1 MKAKPFI
8 VGFLVVVAAIA
19 AFSIYLSSIVDR
31 TEKTIAAVLSPD
43 KKMKAVKL
51 SLSGGGGRSPFC
63 LDSISVMLSAYPDEF
78 AESRK
83 EYEVYSAPCARS
95 ANGEPSPKIEWHT
108 ATALQI
114 TYAAG
119 VMKMLKMKET
129 DVTKSVHVTFV
140 ARE

>member
-8 VGFLVVVAAIA
+8 VGFFVVVAAIA
-19 AFSIYLSSIVDR
+19 VFSVYLSTIVDR
-31 TEKTIAAVLSPD
+31 TEKSIAAVLSPD

-51 SLSGGGGRSPFC
+51 KLAGSGKSPFC

-83 EYEVYSAPCARS
+83 EYEIYSAPCGRS
-95 ANGEPSPKIEWHT
+95 ADGEPLPKLEWHS
-108 ATALQI
+108 AAALQV

-129 DVTKSVHVTFV
+129 DATKSVHVTFV

>member
-8 VGFLVVVAAIA
+8 LSFLAVVAVIG
-19 AFSIYLSSIVDR
+19 AFSVYLSTIVDR
-31 TEKTIAAVLSPD
+31 TEKFFTAVLSPD

-51 SLSGGGGRSPFC
+51 SLAGGGRLPFC
-63 LDSISVMLSAYPDEF
+63 VDSISVMLAAYPDEF

-83 EYEVYSAPCARS
+83 EYIIYSAPCGRS
-95 ANGEPSPKIEWHT
+95 ANGEPLPKIEWLS

-114 TYAAG
+114 AYANNPA
-119 VMKMLKMKET
+119 KKPKLKDI

-140 ARE
+140 ARD

>member
-8 VGFLVVVAAIA
+8 VSFLVVVAAIA
-19 AFSIYLSSIVDR
+19 AFSIYLSAIVDR
-31 TEKTIAAVLSPD
+31 TEKSITAVLSPD

-51 SLSGGGGRSPFC
+51 TLAGGGRLPFC
-63 LDSISVMLSAYPDEF
+63 LDSISVMLTAYPDEF

-83 EYEVYSAPCARS
+83 EYEIYSAPCGKL
-95 ANGEPSPKIEWHT
+95 ANGEPSPKIEWHS
-108 ATALQI
+108 ATALQVS
-114 TYAAG
+114 YAAG
-119 VMKMLKMKET
+119 VMKMLKMKDI

>member
-1 MKAKPFI
+1 VKAKPFI

-43 KKMKAVKL
+43 KKMKAVRFTL
-51 SLSGGGGRSPFC
+51 AGGGRAPFC

-83 EYEVYSAPCARS
+83 EYEIYSAPCGRS
-95 ANGEPSPKIEWHT
+95 ANGEPLPKIDWHS

-114 TYAAG
+114 SYAAG
-119 VMKMLKMKET
+119 VMKMLKMKDI
-129 DVTKSVHVTFV
+129 DVTKTVHVTFV

>member
-31 TEKTIAAVLSPD
+31 TEKSIAAVLSPD

-51 SLSGGGGRSPFC
+51 SLSGGGKSPFC

-83 EYEVYSAPCARS
+83 EYVIYSAPCGRS
-95 ANGEPSPKIEWHT
+95 ADGAPLPKIEWHSP
-108 ATALQI
+108 ASLQVF
-114 TYAAG
+114 YAASAA
-119 VMKMLKMKET
+119 KKLKMKEM
-129 DVTKSVHVTFV
+129 DVTNSVLVTFV
-140 ARE
+140 ARD

>member
-8 VGFLVVVAAIA
+8 VSFLAVVAAIA
-19 AFSIYLSSIVDR
+19 AFSIYLSTIVDR
-31 TEKTIAAVLSPD
+31 TEKSIAAVLSPD

-51 SLSGGGGRSPFC
+51 SLSGGGKSPFC

-95 ANGEPSPKIEWHT
+95 ANGEPLPKIEWHSP
-108 ATALQI
+108 AVLQVS
-114 TYAAG
+114 YAASAA
-119 VMKMLKMKET
+119 KKLKMKT
-129 DVTKSVHVTFV
+129 IDVTKTVHVTFV